1 MDVIKT
7 IKCGMANCFLITG
20 NEKSVLVDTGP
31 ENQGQRVLDTVKDS
45 KVSLIIL
52 THGHIDHIA
61 NAGFLSEKLGVP
73 IAMHKGDYDLCKDN
87 LLRPIYADSIVGH
100 IIKKASEASFK
111 GTKIQDFEPT
121 VFLEDNQSL
130 QDYGVDAKV
139 VSLTG
144 HTEGSI
150 GVLVNQSDF
159 IVGDAM
165 MNMFGESPARIY
177 ENKELME
184 KSIEII
190 RNSGCRKIYVGHGNP
205 IDARQYFS

>member
-1 MDVIKT
+1 M
-7 IKCGMANCFLITG
+7 
-20 NEKSVLVDTGP
+20 
-31 ENQGQRVLDTVKDS
+31 
-45 KVSLIIL
+45 
-52 THGHIDHIA
+52 
-61 NAGFLSEKLGVP
+61 
-73 IAMHKGDYDLCKDN
+73 
-87 LLRPIYADSIVGH
+87 
-100 IIKKASEASFK
+100 
-111 GTKIQDFEPT
+111 
-121 VFLEDNQSL
+121 
-130 QDYGVDAKV
+130 DAKV

-165 MNMFGESPARIY
+165 MNMFEESPARIY